1 MTRRISF
8 FCLTF
13 LSIYIQPSTSFGQ
26 ATKKNADSI
35 QVANTMTEFINVF
48 SNLEWDKFTEF
59 FSDSATAFFPPS
71 AQYPYRANGKM
82 EIERIFKKFFEATK
96 NPNSSPPYLTIKP
109 KDLKI
114 QIINSIAIVT
124 FMLDDPNLFGRRTF
138 ILEKAKDKWL
148 IIHIHASGVTI
159 TH

>member
-1 MTRRISF
+1 
-8 FCLTF
+8 L
-13 LSIYIQPSTSFGQ
+13 
-26 ATKKNADSI
+26 K
-35 QVANTMTEFINVF
+35 
-48 SNLEWDKFTEF
+48 
-59 FSDSATAFFPPS
+59 
-71 AQYPYRANGKM
+71 
-82 EIERIFKKFFEATK
+82 
-96 NPNSSPPYLTIKP
+96 IKP

>member
-13 LSIYIQPSTSFGQ
+13 LSIYILPPSSFGQ
-26 ATKKNADSI
+26 LTNKNADSI

-48 SNLEWDKFTEF
+48 SNLEWDKFIEF

-71 AQYPYRANGKM
+71 SKYPYRANNKI
-82 EIERIFKKFFEATK
+82 EIEKIFKNFFENTK
-96 NPNSSPPYLTIKP
+96 RQKLTGPYLIIKP

-114 QIINSIAIVT
+114 QLLNSIAIVT

-138 ILEKAKDKWL
+138 ILEKHNDKWL
-148 IIHIHASGVTI
+148 IIHLHASGVPLVN
-159 TH
+159 